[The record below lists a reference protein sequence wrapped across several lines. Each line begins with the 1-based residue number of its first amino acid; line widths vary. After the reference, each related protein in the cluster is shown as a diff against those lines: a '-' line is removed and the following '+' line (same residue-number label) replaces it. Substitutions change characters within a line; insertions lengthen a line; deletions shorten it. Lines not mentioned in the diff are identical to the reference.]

1 MTLSAME
8 RAASQSDDQIAL
20 FEQEAL
26 PYMRQL
32 FPAALRLT
40 RNRCDAEDLIQ
51 ETFARAYQKFHLFS
65 PGTNLRAWLHRI
77 MFHVFYSNCRKR
89 RRRPA
94 ETLTDDIYDVLDT
107 SGTAPASR
115 SAETEALEQLA
126 TSPAMR
132 ALRDL
137 PDCFR
142 TVVFLADVH
151 GYQYAEIADI
161 TGTPI
166 GTVMSRLHRGRRLLR
181 ARLTGEAGSVPAA
194 RGPQLSR
201 RQKDAGKRAP
211 ARQRAAA
218 DDQVSDTRRD
228 VPAPGVAAASV
239 LPAARAE
246 AASAAARGRR
256 AEVRAARER
265 AAQLADERP
274 AA

>member
-1 MTLSAME
+1 VTLSPTEGAT
-8 RAASQSDDQIAL
+8 ASRSHEEIAL
-20 FEQEAL
+20 FEREAL
-26 PYMRQL
+26 PYMRQM

-77 MFHVFYSNCRKR
+77 MFHVFYSTCRKR

-94 ETLTDDIYDVLDT
+94 ETLTEDIYDVMDA
-107 SGTAPASR
+107 SGDVPASR

-142 TVVFLADVH
+142 TVVFLADVQ
-151 GYQYAEIADI
+151 GYQYAEIADM

-166 GTVMSRLHRGRRLLR
+166 GTVMSRLHRGRRLMR
-181 ARLTGEAGSVPAA
+181 ARLTGEASPGTRTVPAA
-194 RGPQLSR
+194 RT
-201 RQKDAGKRAP
+201 AGAGRK
-211 ARQRAAA
+211 RAAA
-218 DDQVSDTRRD
+218 PALAEV
-228 VPAPGVAAASV
+228 VPAPQAGTANTRAANTRAADTRAM
-239 LPAARAE
+239 AARA
-246 AASAAARGRR
+246 R
-256 AEVRAARER
+256 AH

>member
-1 MTLSAME
+1 MTLSATE
-8 RAASQSDDQIAL
+8 RPATQSDDHIAL

-26 PYMRQL
+26 PYMRQM

-77 MFHVFYSNCRKR
+77 MFHVFYSSCRKR

-94 ETLTDDIYDVLDT
+94 ETLTDDIYEVLDA
-107 SGTAPASR
+107 SGTVPASR

-137 PDCFR
+137 PECFR
-142 TVVFLADVH
+142 MVVFLADVH

-181 ARLTGEAGSVPAA
+181 ARLTGEAGPVPAA
-194 RGPQLSR
+194 RGPRPSR
-201 RQKDAGKRAP
+201 QQAAGKRAAPVSMMP
-211 ARQRAAA
+211 ARAKT
-218 DDQVSDTRRD
+218 ST
-228 VPAPGVAAASV
+228 
-239 LPAARAE
+239 
-246 AASAAARGRR
+246 
-256 AEVRAARER
+256 AEVRAARAR
-265 AAQLADERP
+265 AAELADEQP